1 MWTGISGTDRGG
13 VTGYT
18 DETNPVNPWARG
30 YVTPIPQP
38 EQAPSPPVQPV
49 YGIPNFNY
57 TPSTLLQNQ
66 LIRANQQFNGQA
78 FNQMQAP
85 IGWNNAPSL
94 SVLPKLS
101 YESQGQ
107 QAPALS
113 NGGLLGNNNN
123 LLTP

>member
-1 MWTGISGTDRGG
+1 MWTKINKTNRNNI
-13 VTGYT
+13 TKYT
-18 DETNPVNPWARG
+18 NKTNPVNPWARG

-38 EQAPSPPVQPV
+38 EQAPPV

-85 IGWNNAPSL
+85 RGWNNAPAL
-94 SVLPKLS
+94 SILPKLS

-113 NGGLLGNNNN
+113 NGGLLGK
-123 LLTP
+123 